1 MTDGTAA
8 FFDELAQRGHE
19 PRLARATGVV
29 RLEVG
34 TGAQARVWH
43 VEMKKGDI
51 VVKPGRGAADTTI
64 RADEQTIEDIVS
76 GRINPV
82 TALLRGQIELEGDSR
97 LLVLFRRL
105 LPAPARKRTS
115 KRRKK
120 T

>member
-8 FFDELAQRGHE
+8 FFDELAKRGHE

-34 TGAQARVWH
+34 KGAKARVWH
-43 VEMKKGDI
+43 VEFQKGDI
-51 VVKPGRGAADTTI
+51 VVAPGRGPADCTL
-64 RADEQTIEDIVS
+64 RADEQTLEDIVS
-76 GRINPV
+76 GRISPV
-82 TALLRGQIELEGDSR
+82 TALLRGQIELEGDTR

-105 LPAPARKRTS
+105 RPGPAPTRTS

-120 T
+120 K

>member
-1 MTDGTAA
+1 MSDGTQA
-8 FFDELAQRGHE
+8 FFDELAKRGHD
-19 PRLARATGVV
+19 PRLKRATGVV

-34 TGAQARVWH
+34 KGARARVWH

-51 VVKPGRGAADTTI
+51 VVAPGKGAADTTI

-82 TALLRGQIELEGDSR
+82 TALLRGQIELDGDSR

-105 LPAPARKRTS
+105 LPGPARKRTS
-115 KRRKK
+115 KRRK